1 MRVVEPALD
10 QAQIGAQ
17 DGAPIGP
24 ESGRPVSPWLALLA
38 AVLIIAASALSAVGM
53 LSLMRIA
60 LPVSVMGDG
69 TLVLLV
75 GMLTAQITMVA
86 LTVVLVRRWI
96 GSPLP
101 VMALAR
107 PAGGFAVYTGYFMVM
122 LAAIVAYNAVLV
134 LAFGHD
140 PLTDL
145 RSFAPMIQS
154 PWWPLAFLAIGIGAP
169 VSEEVLFRGFL
180 LPVLAKTKI
189 GFWGAA
195 LVATILWTALHAG
208 YSAAGIVEV
217 LLIGLMF
224 AFMLRQTGS
233 LRVPMVCHAVYNSA
247 LALAVKFYPAWF

>member
-1 MRVVEPALD
+1 MSAIKPALD
-10 QAQIGAQ
+10 QAQIGHQ
-17 DGAPIGP
+17 DGA
-24 ESGRPVSPWLALLA
+24 ESGRSVSPWLALLA
-38 AVLIIAASALSAVGM
+38 AVLIVAASALSAIGV
-53 LSLMRIA
+53 LSLMRMVLPA
-60 LPVSVMGDG
+60 LVMSDG
-69 TLVLLV
+69 TLALLV
-75 GMLTAQITMVA
+75 GMLTAQVTIVA

-101 VMALAR
+101 VMALER
-107 PAGGFAVYTGYFMVM
+107 PAGGVAVYAGYFAAM
-122 LAAIVAYNAVLV
+122 LAAIVAYNALLV

-180 LPVLAKTKI
+180 LPVLARTRI

-195 LVATILWTALHAG
+195 VVATILWTALHAG
-208 YSAAGIVEV
+208 YSAAGIAEV
-217 LLIGLMF
+217 FLIGLMF
-224 AFMLRQTGS
+224 ALMLRQTGS

-247 LALAVKFYPAWF
+247 LALAVKFYPNLL